1 MGAVGKVVVA
11 KKVAGNRRDRKE
23 DRKEGD
29 EKTEDEEVKSDRI
42 YPSSSF
48 FHIGS

>member
-1 MGAVGKVVVA
+1 MRAVGKVVVA

-29 EKTEDEEVKSDRI
+29 EKTEEKK
-42 YPSSSF
+42 
-48 FHIGS
+48 